1 MPGRCSNRLLRER
14 WHDPLI
20 QLWIALLF
28 SHAPAALQPERKIT
42 MNLICM
48 EQAMYR
54 NVSVTHLLQYLQ
66 QKSNKMHLSRDWHL
80 SIPIGFDLGVI
91 TRMRSWGHRKH
102 STTEAAAG
110 YIEQQ

>member
-1 MPGRCSNRLLRER
+1 MPGRCSNRLLQER

-66 QKSNKMHLSRDWHL
+66 QKSNKMHLSRD
-80 SIPIGFDLGVI
+80 FDI
-91 TRMRSWGHRKH
+91 
-102 STTEAAAG
+102 
-110 YIEQQ
+110 YQFQ